1 MMNVN
6 NKTYKHWNVKVQ
18 EQDRERE
25 KKEVMSLLSAYKLL
39 LTPLNELEGESKA
52 RTLASLCTD
61 P

>member
-1 MMNVN
+1 M
-6 NKTYKHWNVKVQ
+6 KVK

-25 KKEVMSLLSAYKLL
+25 KKKVMSLLSAYKLL
-39 LTPLNELEGESKA
+39 LTPLNEPEGESKA